1 MRFFPLRV
9 LSFFALCY
17 LGRFA
22 AAADFPV
29 LLTSDSG
36 PGSLRQAIIDANSAP
51 GADRVVF
58 NILGAGVQVISLLS
72 PLPEITDSLEIA
84 GYTQPGA
91 KPNSLET
98 GDDAV
103 ILIQLQGTQG
113 VTEGLRIN
121 ASNCTIRGLSITNF
135 IHENP
140 FFATGGAGIL
150 VQGGGGNKVEGCF
163 LGIAP
168 DGVSAGPN
176 GRGVDVRTSGTT
188 IGGATPD
195 KRNVLSGNVLVG
207 LFVLSD
213 GTTVAGNYIGTN
225 AAGTQAVPNPTGI
238 QLGGT
243 HTTSVV
249 GGTIP
254 GARNLVS
261 GNLMG
266 IGVGTAANPLLAGV
280 ADGVVVQG
288 NLIGT
293 AANGVDR
300 LGNVAGIVVDGD
312 HNLIGGSAPE
322 AGNVVAFSERS
333 GVVIRRGTG
342 NSILSNAIYSNGLLA
357 IDLDETGLPLPND
370 IGDGD
375 FGANNYQNFP
385 AIESAAIANN
395 SATITGN
402 LNSTPNSQFTIQLF
416 AESQSLT
423 DSKQTY
429 LGSTNVTT
437 NANGDASF
445 MATFPVPS
453 EDVRINATATSA
465 SGDTSEF
472 FLNSTHFRNISTRGR
487 VETGEKVLIA
497 GFILASDGQIAVRA
511 LGPSLT
517 GFIPDPLPDPV
528 LELHSGNGL
537 VVQND
542 NWDDDGGSGSA
553 GALRDYGLAPRHPS
567 EAGLVRALLAGHYTV
582 VVRGKDNTT
591 GAALAEVYDLSEA
604 GPRATAAN
612 LANISTRGFVGTADN
627 VMIGGIMIG
636 RGELPTRLV
645 VRGIGPSLADLG
657 IADSLLDPT
666 IELRDNNGIL
676 LAANDNWKEFQQA
689 ELQSTGLAPS
699 EDAESAI
706 LTRLGPGAYT
716 AILRGK
722 NGSSGV
728 GLVELYRVP

>member
-1 MRFFPLRV
+1 MRFFPRPV
-9 LSFFALCY
+9 LSFFALCS

-29 LLTSDSG
+29 LLTTDEG
-36 PGSLRQAIIDANSAP
+36 PGSLRQAIFDANSAP

-58 NILGAGVQVISLLS
+58 NILGAGVQVISPLS
-72 PLPEITDSLEIA
+72 PLPVITDTLEIA

-103 ILIQLQGTQG
+103 ILIQLQGRQG
-113 VTEGLRIN
+113 VTEGLQIN
-121 ASNCTIRGLSITNF
+121 ASNCTIRGLSMTNF
-135 IHENP
+135 IQQNP
-140 FFATGGAGIL
+140 FFATGGAGIA
-150 VQGGGGNKVEGCF
+150 VRGGSGNKVEGCF

-168 DGVSAGPN
+168 DGVSAVPN
-176 GRGVDVRTSGTT
+176 GHGVDVRTSGTT

-195 KRNVLSGNVLVG
+195 KRNVLSGNALGG
-207 LFVLSD
+207 LLILSD

-238 QLGGT
+238 QISGT

-266 IGVGTAANPLLAGV
+266 IGVGTAANPLLAGL
-280 ADGVVVQG
+280 AYGVVVQG
-288 NLIGT
+288 NLVGT

-300 LGNVAGIVVDGD
+300 LGNGVGIVVDGD
-312 HNLIGGSAPE
+312 DNLIGGSVAE

-370 IGDGD
+370 VGDGD

-385 AIESAAIANN
+385 AIASAAIMNN

-402 LNSTPNSQFTIQLF
+402 LNSTPNSQFIIQLF

-423 DSKQTY
+423 DSRQTY
-429 LGSTNVTT
+429 LGSTSVTT
-437 NANGDASF
+437 NGNGDASF
-445 MATFPVPS
+445 MAVFPVPS

-497 GFILASDGQIAVRA
+497 GFILAKGGQIAVRA

-517 GFIPDPLPDPV
+517 PFVPDLLADPV
-528 LELHSGNGL
+528 LELHGENGL
-537 VVQND
+537 IAEND
-542 NWDDDGGSGSA
+542 NWGDDRGSA
-553 GALRDYGLAPRHPS
+553 DVLRDYGLAPTHPS
-567 EAGLVRALLAGHYTV
+567 EAGLFKALFAGQYTV
-582 VVRGKDNTT
+582 VVRGKDDTT
-591 GAALAEVYDLSEA
+591 GVALAEVYDLSGEGRPVA
-604 GPRATAAN
+604 PAN
-612 LANISTRGFVGTADN
+612 LANISTRGFVGAADN
-627 VMIGGIMIG
+627 VMIGGVIIG
-636 RGELPTRLV
+636 LGELPTRLV

-657 IADSLLDPT
+657 IADSLSDPT
-666 IELRDNNGIL
+666 IELRDDNGIL
-676 LAANDNWKEFQQA
+676 LAANDNWKESQEA
-689 ELQSTGLAPS
+689 ELQSTGLAPR
-699 EDAESAI
+699 EEAESAI